1 MMEEEFFSTIKLT
14 SGEEIIAKVCYLP
27 DEDSLIVENP
37 MLVEK
42 SSQKKNGKSL
52 DGFILKDWISST
64 YDSLFVI
71 KMEQIITMTELDKRI
86 ESFYLNNL
94 SNGPKQESLT
104 ESEDDSND
112 PIKVKPNKFSKQMG
126 YLGSVKETKKLL
138 EEIYKK
144 S

>member
-1 MMEEEFFSTIKLT
+1 MMEEEFFSTIKLS

-27 DEDSLIVENP
+27 DEDSLLVENP

-42 SSQKKNGKSL
+42 LSQKKNGKSL
-52 DGFILKDWISST
+52 EGFVLKDWIHST

-71 KMEQIITMTELDKRI
+71 KMEQVITMTELDKRI

-94 SNGPKQESLT
+94 GNGPKEESLF

-112 PIKVKPNKFSKQMG
+112 PIKVRPNNFSKQMG
-126 YLGSVKETKKLL
+126 YLGSVKETKKFL

>member
-27 DEDSLIVENP
+27 DENSLLVENP

-42 SSQKKNGKSL
+42 LTKKQRSNSGG
-52 DGFILKDWISST
+52 GFVLKEWINST
-64 YDSLFVI
+64 YDTLFII
-71 KMEQIITMTELDKRI
+71 KMEQIITITELDKKI
-86 ESFYLNNL
+86 KVFYLNNL
-94 SNGPKQESLT
+94 NPSLIKESNEDLIGIKPK
-104 ESEDDSND
+104 N
-112 PIKVKPNKFSKQMG
+112 FSKQMG
-126 YLGSVKETKKLL
+126 YLGSVKETKQFL

>member
-1 MMEEEFFSTIKLT
+1 MMEEEFFSTIKLS

-27 DEDSLIVENP
+27 DENSLLVENP
-37 MLVEK
+37 LLVEK
-42 SSQKKNGKSL
+42 LSQKKNGKPVE
-52 DGFILKDWISST
+52 GFILKDWIHST

-71 KMEQIITMTELDKRI
+71 KMEQVITMTELDKRI

-94 SNGPKQESLT
+94 N
-104 ESEDDSND
+104 DDSNEELLSELNNS
-112 PIKVKPNKFSKQMG
+112 INVKPNKFSKQMG
-126 YLGSVKETKKLL
+126 YLGSVKETKRFL

>member
-1 MMEEEFFSTIKLT
+1 MMEEEFFSTIKLS

-27 DEDSLIVENP
+27 DEDSLLVENP

-42 SSQKKNGKSL
+42 LSQKKNGRSFE
-52 DGFILKDWISST
+52 GFVLKDWIHST

-71 KMEQIITMTELDKRI
+71 KMEQVITMTELDKRI
-86 ESFYLNNL
+86 ETFYLNNL
-94 SNGPKQESLT
+94 NDGPEELNDS
-104 ESEDDSND
+104 DDS
-112 PIKVKPNKFSKQMG
+112 IKVKPNRFTKQMG
-126 YLGSVKETKKLL
+126 YLGSVKETKKFL

>member
-1 MMEEEFFSTIKLT
+1 MMEEEFYSTLKLT

-27 DEDSLIVENP
+27 DEDSLLVEHP

-42 SSQKKNGKSL
+42 LTQKKNGNTVQ
-52 DGFILKDWISST
+52 GFVLKEWIHST

-71 KMEQIITMTELDKRI
+71 KMEQVITMTELDKKI
-86 ESFYLNNL
+86 EIFYLKNLNNSPEETL
-94 SNGPKQESLT
+94 SNSI
-104 ESEDDSND
+104 N
-112 PIKVKPNKFSKQMG
+112 IKPNKFSKEMG
-126 YLGSVKETKKLL
+126 YLGSVKETKKFL

>member
-1 MMEEEFFSTIKLT
+1 MMEEEFFSTLKLT

-27 DEDSLIVENP
+27 DENSLLVENP

-42 SSQKKNGKSL
+42 ISQKKNGRSL
-52 DGFILKDWISST
+52 EGFILKNWIHST

-71 KMEQIITMTELDKRI
+71 KMEQVITMTELDKKI
-86 ESFYLNNL
+86 EVFYLNNL
-94 SNGPKQESLT
+94 NNS
-104 ESEDDSND
+104 SEDKLDDS
-112 PIKVKPNKFSKQMG
+112 IKIKPNKFSKQMG
-126 YLGSVKETKKLL
+126 YLGSVKETKRFL

>member
-1 MMEEEFFSTIKLT
+1 MMEEEFFSTLKLT

-27 DEDSLIVENP
+27 DENSLLVENP

-42 SSQKKNGKSL
+42 ISQKKNGRSL
-52 DGFILKDWISST
+52 EGFILKNWIHST

-71 KMEQIITMTELDKRI
+71 KMEQVITMTELDKKI
-86 ESFYLNNL
+86 EIFYLNNL
-94 SNGPKQESLT
+94 NNS
-104 ESEDDSND
+104 SEDKLDDS
-112 PIKVKPNKFSKQMG
+112 IKIKPNKFSKQMG
-126 YLGSVKETKKLL
+126 YLGSVKETKRFL

>member
-27 DEDSLIVENP
+27 DEDSLLVENP

-42 SSQKKNGKSL
+42 LTQKRNGKPVE
-52 DGFILKDWISST
+52 GFVLKDWIHST
-64 YDSLFVI
+64 YNSLFVI
-71 KMEQIITMTELDKRI
+71 KMEQVITMTELDKKI
-86 ESFYLNNL
+86 EIFYLNNL
-94 SNGPKQESLT
+94 NDNFEEDSSIES
-104 ESEDDSND
+104 DN

-126 YLGSVKETKKLL
+126 YLGSVKETKQFL

>member
-27 DEDSLIVENP
+27 DEDSLLVENP

-42 SSQKKNGKSL
+42 LSQKKNGKSF
-52 DGFILKDWISST
+52 DGFVLKDWIHST

-71 KMEQIITMTELDKRI
+71 KMEQVITMTELDKRI

-94 SNGPKQESLT
+94 SDNPKDQSIES
-104 ESEDDSND
+104 DD
-112 PIKVKPNKFSKQMG
+112 PIKVRPDKFSKQMG
-126 YLGSVKETKKLL
+126 YLGSVKETKKFL

>member
-1 MMEEEFFSTIKLT
+1 MMEEEFFSTIKLS

-27 DEDSLIVENP
+27 DENSLLVENP
-37 MLVEK
+37 LLVEK
-42 SSQKKNGKSL
+42 LSQKKNGKPVE
-52 DGFILKDWISST
+52 GFILKDWIHST

-71 KMEQIITMTELDKRI
+71 KMEQVITMTELDKRI

-94 SNGPKQESLT
+94 N
-104 ESEDDSND
+104 DDSNKELLSESNNS
-112 PIKVKPNKFSKQMG
+112 INVKPNKFSKQMG
-126 YLGSVKETKKLL
+126 YLGSVKETKRFL

>member
-1 MMEEEFFSTIKLT
+1 MMEEEFFSTIKLS

-27 DEDSLIVENP
+27 DENSLLVENP
-37 MLVEK
+37 LLVEK
-42 SSQKKNGKSL
+42 LLQKKNGKPVE
-52 DGFILKDWISST
+52 GFILKDWIHST

-71 KMEQIITMTELDKRI
+71 KMEQVITMTELDKRI

-94 SNGPKQESLT
+94 N
-104 ESEDDSND
+104 DDSNEELLSELNNS
-112 PIKVKPNKFSKQMG
+112 INVKPNKFSKQMG
-126 YLGSVKETKKLL
+126 YLGSVKETKRFL

>member
-27 DEDSLIVENP
+27 DENSLLVENP

-42 SSQKKNGKSL
+42 LSQKKNGKSL
-52 DGFILKDWISST
+52 DGFVLKDWIHST

-71 KMEQIITMTELDKRI
+71 KMEQVITMTELDKRI
-86 ESFYLNNL
+86 EIFYLNNL
-94 SNGPKQESLT
+94 NDGPLEESSL
-104 ESEDDSND
+104 ESDD
-112 PIKVKPNKFSKQMG
+112 PIKVRPNKFSKQMG
-126 YLGSVKETKKLL
+126 YLGSVKETKKFL

>member
-1 MMEEEFFSTIKLT
+1 MMEEEFFSTLKLT

-27 DEDSLIVENP
+27 DEDSLLVENP

-42 SSQKKNGKSL
+42 LTQKKNGRSIQ
-52 DGFILKDWISST
+52 GFVLKDWIHST

-71 KMEQIITMTELDKRI
+71 KMEQVITMTELDKKI
-86 ESFYLNNL
+86 ESFYLSNL
-94 SNGPKQESLT
+94 NDTDDS
-104 ESEDDSND
+104 SEDGID
-112 PIKVKPNKFSKQMG
+112 IKPNKFSKQMG
-126 YLGSVKETKKLL
+126 YLGSVKETKRFL

>member
-1 MMEEEFFSTIKLT
+1 MMEEEFFSTIKLS

-27 DEDSLIVENP
+27 DENSLLVENP
-37 MLVEK
+37 LLVEK
-42 SSQKKNGKSL
+42 LSQKKNGKPVE
-52 DGFILKDWISST
+52 GFILKDWIHST

-71 KMEQIITMTELDKRI
+71 KMEQVITMTELDKRI

-94 SNGPKQESLT
+94 N
-104 ESEDDSND
+104 DDSNEELLSKLNNS
-112 PIKVKPNKFSKQMG
+112 INVKPNKFSKQMG
-126 YLGSVKETKKLL
+126 YLGSVKETKRFL

>member
-1 MMEEEFFSTIKLT
+1 MMEEEFFSTIKLS

-27 DEDSLIVENP
+27 DEDSLLVENP

-42 SSQKKNGKSL
+42 LTQKKNGRSL
-52 DGFILKDWISST
+52 EGFILKDWIHST

-71 KMEQIITMTELDKRI
+71 KMEQVITMTELDKKI
-86 ESFYLNNL
+86 EIFYLNNL
-94 SNGPKQESLT
+94 NNNSVEESSNKS
-104 ESEDDSND
+104 DD
-112 PIKVKPNKFSKQMG
+112 PINIRPNKFSKQMG
-126 YLGSVKETKKLL
+126 YLGSVKETKKFL

>member
-1 MMEEEFFSTIKLT
+1 MEEEFFSTIKLS

-27 DEDSLIVENP
+27 DENSL
-37 MLVEK
+37 LVEK
-42 SSQKKNGKSL
+42 LSQKKNGKPVE
-52 DGFILKDWISST
+52 GFILKDWIHST

-71 KMEQIITMTELDKRI
+71 KMEQVITMTELDKRI

-94 SNGPKQESLT
+94 N
-104 ESEDDSND
+104 DDSNEELLSELNNS
-112 PIKVKPNKFSKQMG
+112 INVKPNKFSKQMG
-126 YLGSVKETKKLL
+126 YLGSVKETKRFL